1 MRFIE
6 IKDAFF
12 EKIVAAVQLGSAN
25 GTADVL
31 LIILVVQHRSRAG
44 MIVDEL
50 VAVMHMV
57 FYGGRSMIID
67 EIDILD
73 FSMIFLRN
81 FIIKTKIYIVKRK
94 LKK

>member
-31 LIILVVQHRSRAG
+31 FIILVVQHRSRAG

-50 VAVMHMV
+50 VAVVHMV

-73 FSMIFLRN
+73 FQHDFPP
-81 FIIKTKIYIVKRK
+81 
-94 LKK
+94 